1 MRFKFVHAADLH
13 IDSPLRGL
21 ERYPGA
27 PAERIRGATR
37 RAFQELVALCLDEE
51 ARLLLLAGDLFDG
64 DWQDYS
70 TGLFF
75 VSELARLREAG
86 IQVVWIRGNH
96 DAASRI
102 RKRLTLPAN
111 VRELGVRRPE
121 SVAFEELGLCVH
133 GQGYASGDVR
143 EDLVARYPRPIAG
156 ALNVGLLHTALTGRA
171 GHEPYAPCRVETL
184 VDRGYDYWALGHV
197 HQREVVSRSPWIVFP
212 GNLQGRHARETGPK
226 GATLVTVDDGRIADV
241 EARSLD
247 VVRWE
252 VLEVDVSRATT
263 SSDVLD
269 AVRSRVEGAVRGAEG
284 RMLSARVRL
293 SGATEA
299 HAALGRDRER
309 LIQEVRAQMLDLAE
323 DEVWLERLELETL
336 PRAGTASARLERDD
350 ALGQLALSF
359 SRLREDP
366 RELELLAEELA
377 ELRAKLP
384 HELADGPEPLELGA
398 STVRSLLDDVER
410 LVLSRL
416 GGNAPEEGA

>member
-51 ARLLLLAGDLFDG
+51 VRLLLLAGDLFDG

-86 IQVVWIRGNH
+86 VEVVWIRGNH

-121 SVAFEELGLCVH
+121 SVPFEELGLCVH

-143 EDLVARYPRPIAG
+143 EDLVARYPRPVAG
-156 ALNVGLLHTALTGRA
+156 ALNIGLLHTALTGRA

-197 HQREVVSRSPWIVFP
+197 HQREVVARSPWIVFP

-269 AVRSRVEGAVRGAEG
+269 ALRSRVEDAVRGAEG
-284 RMLSARVRL
+284 RLLSARVRL
-293 SGATEA
+293 SGATDA

-309 LIQEVRAQMLDLAE
+309 LIQEVRALMLDLAD

-336 PRAGTASARLERDD
+336 PRAGAASARLERDD

-398 STVRSLLDDVER
+398 GTVRSLLDDVER

-416 GGNAPEEGA
+416 GGGAPEEGA

>member
-1 MRFKFVHAADLH
+1 MRFKFLHAADLH

-37 RAFQELVALCLDEE
+37 RAFQELVTLCLDEE
-51 ARLLLLAGDLFDG
+51 VRVLLLAGDLFDG

-75 VSELARLREAG
+75 VSELSRLREAG
-86 IQVVWIRGNH
+86 VQVVWIRGNH

-102 RKRLTLPAN
+102 RKRLTLPEN

-133 GQGYASGDVR
+133 GQGYATADVR
-143 EDLVARYPRPIAG
+143 EELVARYPRPVAG

-184 VDRGYDYWALGHV
+184 IDRGYDYWALGHV
-197 HQREVVSRSPWIVFP
+197 HQREVVSSSPWVVFP

-226 GATLVTVDDGRIADV
+226 GATLVTVDDGRIV
-241 EARSLD
+241 EVEPRALD

-252 VLEVDVSRATT
+252 VLEIDVSGAAGSAEVLELVRA
-263 SSDVLD
+263 
-269 AVRSRVEGAVRGAEG
+269 RVERAVRGADA
-284 RMLSARVRL
+284 RLLSARVRL
-293 SGATEA
+293 TGASAA

-309 LIQEVRAQMLDLAE
+309 LVQEVRAQMLDVAD
-323 DEVWLERLELETL
+323 DEVWLERLELETR
-336 PRAGTASARLERDD
+336 PRESAPALHAERSD
-350 ALGQLALSF
+350 ALGQLSAAF
-359 SRLREDP
+359 ERLRADP
-366 RELELLAEELA
+366 AELEVLVGELS
-377 ELRAKLP
+377 ELRAKVP
-384 HELADGPEPLELGA
+384 HELAEGPEPLELGSGA
-398 STVRSLLDDVER
+398 VRGLLDDVER
-410 LVLSRL
+410 LLLSRL
-416 GGNAPEEGA
+416 GGAAEDGA